1 VIPQVSPPAENPE
14 CGIEYCINTTN
25 KPIQIWTKIVN
36 DEHSFQVDVSDK
48 FERFN
53 YNKEKYPK
61 QSLNVHHIRFNPNI
75 DLLPKQLLINHEKFL
90 LMKTE
95 QEENQLIEYR
105 IELSEKTLKFIQIN
119 KDLFLRKKPTR
130 YELEEEA
137 LEKKGIFLFPRHQRI
152 QSS

>member
-1 VIPQVSPPAENPE
+1 
-14 CGIEYCINTTN
+14 
-25 KPIQIWTKIVN
+25 
-36 DEHSFQVDVSDK
+36 
-48 FERFN
+48 
-53 YNKEKYPK
+53 
-61 QSLNVHHIRFNPNI
+61 
-75 DLLPKQLLINHEKFL
+75 
-90 LMKTE
+90 MKTE